1 MKAQVFISVLAF
13 HIVVIAGLYLLSAC
27 SSSKTPATDQSNAGS
42 PTGGSVYDRY
52 STPNRPTEDDNMVV
66 TTANQPDQDAGL
78 DSVFNSGSNRYQNT
92 TTNSGRGRSQPR
104 RPEGNDFGVQNTP
117 ALNEF
122 IEEEVLQPIDNG
134 VPLTASI
141 EYLVQKGDSLWKIS
155 KEFGISLNA
164 LLVANG
170 LSENSTIQI
179 GQSLEIP
186 SSAAGPPSSSAP
198 SFSGSQSEV
207 YTVVGG
213 DTLSRIA
220 IKFNTT
226 VNDIKVAN
234 GLRSDIIQ
242 LNQRLTIPV
251 NSVSSGGSRVAPL
264 QVAPAQVT
272 PSPAPAP
279 VSGEVVQGDIVH
291 VVQRGETPSG
301 IARQYG
307 ITTSQLMTDNAISD
321 PRKIAVGQKLQ
332 IRLGTAQLSTP
343 PGSTTTQPINR
354 PISTPTLFDD
364 SLFDDLEDFP
374 EVEVVP
380 RS

>member
-1 MKAQVFISVLAF
+1 
-13 HIVVIAGLYLLSAC
+13 
-27 SSSKTPATDQSNAGS
+27 
-42 PTGGSVYDRY
+42 
-52 STPNRPTEDDNMVV
+52 
-66 TTANQPDQDAGL
+66 
-78 DSVFNSGSNRYQNT
+78 
-92 TTNSGRGRSQPR
+92 
-104 RPEGNDFGVQNTP
+104 
-117 ALNEF
+117 
-122 IEEEVLQPIDNG
+122 
-134 VPLTASI
+134 
-141 EYLVQKGDSLWKIS
+141 
-155 KEFGISLNA
+155 
-164 LLVANG
+164 
-170 LSENSTIQI
+170 
-179 GQSLEIP
+179 
-186 SSAAGPPSSSAP
+186 
-198 SFSGSQSEV
+198 
-207 YTVVGG
+207 
-213 DTLSRIA
+213 
-220 IKFNTT
+220 
-226 VNDIKVAN
+226 
-234 GLRSDIIQ
+234 
-242 LNQRLTIPV
+242 V